1 MMYFNVMSNYSDRY
15 FGDNKGQVSFFESVR
30 VVIRNPEI
38 LDERLNVDV
47 FLNSSIDRYSSR
59 DGAV

>member
-1 MMYFNVMSNYSDRY
+1 MMYFNVTSNYSDRY